1 MLIAKY
7 LTIMEAKGIRNSAV
21 NLLTYSYLGLIHKKR
36 EDDLEG
42 KELHMPIMNR
52 ASISCPMD

>member
-7 LTIMEAKGIRNSAV
+7 LTIMEAKGIGNSAV
-21 NLLTYSYLGLIHKKR
+21 NLLPYSYLGLIHKKA

-42 KELHMPIMNR
+42 KQLHMPIMNR
-52 ASISCPMD
+52 TCISRPMD